1 MTQGNVTNFSLS
13 QSGQPFAVPN
23 GANVAAG
30 STLTVAYSIAGA
42 PTTMGIF
49 IEGVKTSAGGSV
61 ALLDTYSSTANVSAR
76 SVGINDIYDSFK
88 VTATWTGG
96 ANVRVAAS
104 ISANGPGLAWNSSSL
119 PAVQNRSF

>member
-1 MTQGNVTNFSLS
+1 MTQGNLTTFALS

-30 STLTVAYSIAGA
+30 GSLVVNYNISGA
-42 PTTMGIF
+42 PSSMTVY
-49 IEGVKTSAGGSV
+49 IEGVKNSSGGSV

-104 ISANGPGLAWNSSSL
+104 ISASGPGLAWNSGTL